1 MDRAGISLG
10 GRLENGRGF
19 PSRGCVGGVPRGGWC
34 ARGRLQR
41 PCRRAS
47 APAIAGGTVH
57 ITRNVGAAFE
67 RWLFCELQL
76 CIPWDT
82 MGIMPEIRQTEQ
94 YAQWF
99 DSLRDRQAK
108 ARINIRIRR
117 LSLGNPGDA
126 RAVGQGVS
134 ELRIDYGPG
143 YQVYFKRRG
152 ELVVILLAG
161 GDKRTQERDIKLAI
175 ELARDLGDYHGKN

>member
-1 MDRAGISLG
+1 
-10 GRLENGRGF
+10 
-19 PSRGCVGGVPRGGWC
+19 
-34 ARGRLQR
+34 
-41 PCRRAS
+41 
-47 APAIAGGTVH
+47 
-57 ITRNVGAAFE
+57 
-67 RWLFCELQL
+67 
-76 CIPWDT
+76 
-82 MGIMPEIRQTEQ
+82 MPEIRQTEQ

-143 YQVYFKRRG
+143 YRVYFKRRG